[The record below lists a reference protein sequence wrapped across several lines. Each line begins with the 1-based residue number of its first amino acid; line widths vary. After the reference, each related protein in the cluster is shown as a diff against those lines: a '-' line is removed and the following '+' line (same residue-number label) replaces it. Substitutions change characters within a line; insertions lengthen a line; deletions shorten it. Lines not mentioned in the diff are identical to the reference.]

1 MVKSARARW
10 MARRIRVN
18 KEQIG
23 NFKANAQKAVKDAT
37 FSGKDVTFAGKDVTF
52 AGKDVTFASKDVSF
66 PSSQSLMQAKAIKN
80 AGDGPPGSVCT
91 PVWKKKVDC
100 VHSLKTFS
108 AGGSGVMDNQ
118 HYYMVAAWSQC
129 GYLHK

>member
-1 MVKSARARW
+1 MHRRPSKTLLFLEKTLLLRAK
-10 MARRIRVN
+10 MLHLLAKTSHLLAKTSLSQVHRVLCR
-18 KEQIG
+18 Q
-23 NFKANAQKAVKDAT
+23 T
-37 FSGKDVTFAGKDVTF
+37 
-52 AGKDVTFASKDVSF
+52 
-66 PSSQSLMQAKAIKN
+66 AIKN